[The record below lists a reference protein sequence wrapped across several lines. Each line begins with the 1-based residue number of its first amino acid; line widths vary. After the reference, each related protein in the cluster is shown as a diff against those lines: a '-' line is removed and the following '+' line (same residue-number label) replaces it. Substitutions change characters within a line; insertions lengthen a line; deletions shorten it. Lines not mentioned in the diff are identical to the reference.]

1 MTERAAT
8 ILNTLEND
16 HVNAD
21 GRPKVPQRETT
32 RQRRQQKS
40 LFAFPEDPLLDEI
53 RHLEVDNLSPMQALQ
68 ELYRLRKQLTD
79 RK

>member
-1 MTERAAT
+1 
-8 ILNTLEND
+8 
-16 HVNAD
+16 
-21 GRPKVPQRETT
+21 VPQRETT
-32 RQRRQQKS
+32 KQRRQQKS

-53 RHLEVDNLSPMQALQ
+53 RNMQVDNLSPMQALQ